1 VGIFQKQTM
10 TDTTVP
16 EPDGSEEAVES
27 SRLQVA
33 LGFFVLPL
41 LLVVGAIAVFLLFGV
56 IAHEDKPPSEYLA
69 EVTGGGINEPW
80 QAAFH
85 LAQMLAVD
93 DSLRGDEDTARAI
106 ARALEH
112 RNAQDAQVRQF
123 LVLALGSVGHPSSVA
138 VLAPYLDDA
147 SPDVRLNALMA
158 LGGIGAPAASAAA
171 PSVAAVL
178 DDEDVGIRTYAA
190 YLLGVLEDQSVTGR
204 LAVALNDPAFPVRG
218 NAAVALARLGDD
230 AGLDELRKMIDRAY
244 IGSQADM
251 SPQQQQDAMIAAIQ
265 ALGLLNATDAE
276 EQLQNLNDND
286 PDLRVRETARLVL
299 AEMHDRG

>member
-1 VGIFQKQTM
+1 MIE
-10 TDTTVP
+10 TTAP
-16 EPDGSEEAVES
+16 EPEGSEEIAES

-33 LGFFVLPL
+33 MGFFILPL

-56 IAHEDKPPSEYLA
+56 IAHEDKPAGEYLA

-93 DSLRGDEDTARAI
+93 DSLRGDENTANTI

-112 RNAQDAQVRQF
+112 ENAEDPQVRQF
-123 LVLALGSVGHPSSVA
+123 LALALGSVGHPSSVA
-138 VLAPYLDDA
+138 VLVPLLDDDDA
-147 SPDVRLNALMA
+147 DVRLKALMA
-158 LGGIGAPAASAAA
+158 LGSIGVPAASTAA
-171 PSVAAVL
+171 PGVADLL
-178 DDEDVGIRTYAA
+178 DDKDVGIRTYAA
-190 YLLGVLEDQSVTGR
+190 YLLGMLEDEAAVGSLR
-204 LAVALNDPAFPVRG
+204 VALNDAAFQVRG

-230 AGLDELRKMIDRAY
+230 AGLGELRKMIDRTY
-244 IGSQADM
+244 LGSNPDL

-265 ALGLLNATDAE
+265 ALGLLDARETE
-276 EQLQNLNDND
+276 EQLQDVHDND

>member
-1 VGIFQKQTM
+1 M

-16 EPDGSEEAVES
+16 GPDGSEEKAES

-33 LGFFVLPL
+33 MGFFILPL
-41 LLVVGAIAVFLLFGV
+41 LIALGAVAVFLLFGV
-56 IAHEDKPPSEYLA
+56 IAHEDKPAAEYLA

-93 DSLRGDEDTARAI
+93 DSLRGDEDTANAI

-112 RNAQDAQVRQF
+112 RNAENPQVRQF
-123 LVLALGSVGHPSSVA
+123 LVLALGSVGHPSSVE
-138 VLAPYLDDA
+138 VLVPLLDDED
-147 SPDVRLNALMA
+147 SDVRLKALMA
-158 LGGIGAPAASAAA
+158 LGNIGAPASSAAV
-171 PSVAAVL
+171 PEVADLL

-190 YLLGVLEDQSVTGR
+190 YLLGMLEDEAAVGSLT
-204 LAVALNDPAFPVRG
+204 VALNDAAFPVRG
-218 NAAVALARLGDD
+218 NAAVALARLGND
-230 AGLDELRKMIDRAY
+230 AGLDELRKMIDRTY
-244 IGSQADM
+244 LGDHPDL

-265 ALGLLNATDAE
+265 ALGIIDARE
-276 EQLQNLNDND
+276 AREQLQNVHEND

>member
-1 VGIFQKQTM
+1 MIE
-10 TDTTVP
+10 TTAP
-16 EPDGSEEAVES
+16 EPEGSEEIAES

-33 LGFFVLPL
+33 MGFFILPL

-56 IAHEDKPPSEYLA
+56 IAHEDKPAGEYLA

-93 DSLRGDEDTARAI
+93 DSLRGDENTANTI

-112 RNAQDAQVRQF
+112 ENAEDPQVRQF
-123 LVLALGSVGHPSSVA
+123 LALALGSVGHPSSVA
-138 VLAPYLDDA
+138 VLVPLLDDEE
-147 SPDVRLNALMA
+147 PDVRLKALMA
-158 LGGIGAPAASAAA
+158 LGSIGAPTASTAA
-171 PSVAAVL
+171 PGVADLL
-178 DDEDVGIRTYAA
+178 DDKDVGIRTYAA
-190 YLLGVLEDQSVTGR
+190 YLLGMLEDEAAVGSLR
-204 LAVALNDPAFPVRG
+204 VALNDAAFQVRG

-230 AGLDELRKMIDRAY
+230 AGLGELRKMIDRTY
-244 IGSQADM
+244 LGNNPDL

-265 ALGLLNATDAE
+265 ALGLLDARETE
-276 EQLQNLNDND
+276 EELQEVHDND

>member
-1 VGIFQKQTM
+1 M
-10 TDTTVP
+10 NDTTARAP
-16 EPDGSEEAVES
+16 EGSEETAES
-27 SRLQVA
+27 SRFQVA
-33 LGFFVLPL
+33 LGLFILPL
-41 LLVVGAIAVFLLFGV
+41 LLVLGAIAVFVLFGV
-56 IAHEDKPPSEYLA
+56 IAHEDKPAGEYLA

-93 DSLRGDEDTARAI
+93 DSLRGDEDTANAI

-112 RNAQDAQVRQF
+112 RNAEDPQVRQF
-123 LVLALGSVGHPSSVA
+123 LVLALGSVGHPSSVP
-138 VLAPYLDDA
+138 VLVPLLQDSEA
-147 SPDVRLNALMA
+147 DVRLKTLMA
-158 LGGIGAPAASAAA
+158 LGSIGTPAASAAA
-171 PSVAAVL
+171 PAVAALL

-190 YLLGVLEDQSVTGR
+190 YLLGTLEEASAVGSLT
-204 LAVALNDPAFPVRG
+204 VALNDPAFQVRG

-230 AGLDELRKMIDRAY
+230 AGLDELRKMIDRTY
-244 IGSQADM
+244 LGNNPDL

-265 ALGLLNATDAE
+265 ALGLLNAREAE
-276 EQLQNLNDND
+276 KQLQEVHDND

>member
-1 VGIFQKQTM
+1 M
-10 TDTTVP
+10 TDTTAAEP
-16 EPDGSEEAVES
+16 EGSEETAES
-27 SRLQVA
+27 SRFQVA
-33 LGFFVLPL
+33 MGFFILPL

-56 IAHEDKPPSEYLA
+56 IAHEDKPAGEYLA

-93 DSLRGDEDTARAI
+93 DSLRGDENTANAI

-112 RNAQDAQVRQF
+112 HNAEDPQVRQF

-138 VLAPYLDDA
+138 VLVPLLDDDDA
-147 SPDVRLNALMA
+147 DVRLKALMA
-158 LGGIGAPAASAAA
+158 LGSIGAPAASKAA
-171 PSVAAVL
+171 PGVADLL

-190 YLLGVLEDQSVTGR
+190 YLLGMLEDEAAVGSLR
-204 LAVALNDPAFPVRG
+204 VALNDAAFQVRG

-230 AGLDELRKMIDRAY
+230 AGLGELRKMIDRTY
-244 IGSQADM
+244 LGNNPDL

-265 ALGLLNATDAE
+265 ALGLLDARETE
-276 EQLQNLNDND
+276 EELQEVHDND

>member
-1 VGIFQKQTM
+1 M
-10 TDTTVP
+10 TDTTAP
-16 EPDGSEEAVES
+16 EPEGSEETAES

-33 LGFFVLPL
+33 MGFFILPL
-41 LLVVGAIAVFLLFGV
+41 LIVVGGIAVFLLFGV
-56 IAHEDKPPSEYLA
+56 IAHENKPAGEYLA

-93 DSLRGDEDTARAI
+93 DSLRGDEDTANAI
-106 ARALEH
+106 ARALQH
-112 RNAQDAQVRQF
+112 RNAEDPQVRQF
-123 LVLALGSVGHPSSVA
+123 LVLALGSVGHSSSVT
-138 VLAPYLDDA
+138 VLVPILEDA
-147 SPDVRLNALMA
+147 DADVRLRALMA
-158 LGGIGAPAASAAA
+158 VGSIGTPAASAAVPA
-171 PSVAAVL
+171 VADLL

-190 YLLGVLEDQSVTGR
+190 YLLGTLEETFAVGSLT
-204 LAVALNDPAFPVRG
+204 VALNDPAFQVRG

-230 AGLDELRKMIDRAY
+230 AGLDELRRMIDRTYLGANP
-244 IGSQADM
+244 DL

-265 ALGLLNATDAE
+265 ALGLLNARETE
-276 EQLQNLNDND
+276 EQLQDVHDND

>member
-1 VGIFQKQTM
+1 M
-10 TDTTVP
+10 TDTTAP
-16 EPDGSEEAVES
+16 EPEGSEETAES

-33 LGFFVLPL
+33 MGFFILPL

-56 IAHEDKPPSEYLA
+56 IAHEDKPAGEYLA

-93 DSLRGDEDTARAI
+93 DSLRGDEDTANAI

-112 RNAQDAQVRQF
+112 QNAEDPQVRQF

-138 VLAPYLDDA
+138 VLVPLLDDDNA
-147 SPDVRLNALMA
+147 DVRLKALMA
-158 LGGIGAPAASAAA
+158 LGSIGAPAASTAA
-171 PSVAAVL
+171 PRVADLL
-178 DDEDVGIRTYAA
+178 DDKDVGIRTYAT
-190 YLLGVLEDQSVTGR
+190 YLLGMLGNEAAVGSLR
-204 LAVALNDPAFPVRG
+204 VALNDAAFQVRG

-230 AGLDELRKMIDRAY
+230 AGLDELRKMIDRTY
-244 IGSQADM
+244 LGNNPDL

-265 ALGLLNATDAE
+265 ALGLLDARETE
-276 EQLQNLNDND
+276 EQLQDVHDND